1 VLCARYIAMKILV
14 CDPSFY
20 QINYEINPWM
30 KLSSKADNSLA
41 IQQWNY
47 LVKELESLNVEV
59 VRIPPEDNLPDMV
72 FTANAGVLLYNYIIL
87 SNFKHEER
95 QGEKAFFKKWF
106 EDNNIKVIEITKGIR
121 FEGAGDCL
129 VKDHTAFMGYG
140 FRTDQEAYYDNI
152 WDILEVNSFRLKLL
166 DPYFYHLDTCFCP
179 LNNKQI
185 LVYPEAFDKND
196 MIHLRRNDFELLCVP
211 KEDARKFAC
220 NAVLV
225 GDHILIPK
233 GCDETKDILTQNYYI
248 VHELDMS
255 EFIKAGGACKCL
267 TMVVG

>member
-1 VLCARYIAMKILV
+1 MKILV

-20 QINYEINPWM
+20 QIDYEINPWM
-30 KLSSKADNSLA
+30 SVSHKADTNLA
-41 IQQWNY
+41 IQQWNT
-47 LVKELESLNVEV
+47 LINELLGLGVDV
-59 VRIPPEDNLPDMV
+59 VRIPPQSGLPDMV
-72 FTANAGVLLYNYIIL
+72 FTANGGVMAYNYVIL
-87 SNFKHEER
+87 SNFKHKER
-95 QGEKAFFKKWF
+95 QDEKEFFKKWF
-106 EDNNIKVIEITKGIR
+106 NENGIRVIEISNGIR

-129 VKDHTAFMGYG
+129 VKDHTVFMGYG

-152 WDILEVNSFRLKLL
+152 WDVLDMRSFRLRLF

-179 LNNKQI
+179 LNKNQI
-185 LVYPEAFDKND
+185 LIYPEAFDKND
-196 MIHLRRNDFELLCVP
+196 LVNLRRNNFELLCVP
-211 KEDARKFAC
+211 KEDAHKFAC

-233 GCDETKDILTQNYYI
+233 GCDETRDILTQNYYI